1 MGWGLPRDLTLDS
14 LSTIVEIMLTRA
26 FQSST
31 LDRVDSAKV
40 SIISTSCI
48 NQINF
53 ITKKIRNYDYQ
64 FIFIKG
70 I

>member
-14 LSTIVEIMLTRA
+14 LSTIVEIMLIRA

-31 LDRVDSAKV
+31 LDRVDCAKV

-48 NQINF
+48 SQSNF
-53 ITKKIRNYDYQ
+53 ITKNQKL
-64 FIFIKG
+64 
-70 I
+70 

>member
-14 LSTIVEIMLTRA
+14 LSTIVEIVLIRA
-26 FQSST
+26 FQSTT

-40 SIISTSCI
+40 SINSTSCI

-53 ITKKIRNYDYQ
+53 ITKNQKL
-64 FIFIKG
+64 
-70 I
+70 

>member
-14 LSTIVEIMLTRA
+14 LSTIVEIMLIRA

-31 LDRVDSAKV
+31 LDRVDNANV

-64 FIFIKG
+64 FIFI
-70 I
+70 

>member
-14 LSTIVEIMLTRA
+14 LSTIVEIMLIRA

-31 LDRVDSAKV
+31 LDRVDNAKV

-48 NQINF
+48 NQI
-53 ITKKIRNYDYQ
+53 TKKIRNYDDQ
-64 FIFIKG
+64 FIFIKDL
-70 I
+70 

>member
-14 LSTIVEIMLTRA
+14 LSTIVEIMLIRA

-31 LDRVDSAKV
+31 LDRVDNAKV

-48 NQINF
+48 SQSNF
-53 ITKKIRNYDYQ
+53 ITKNQKL
-64 FIFIKG
+64 
-70 I
+70 

>member
-53 ITKKIRNYDYQ
+53 ITKKIRIYDYR
-64 FIFIKG
+64 FIFI
-70 I
+70 

>member
-1 MGWGLPRDLTLDS
+1 MGWGLPRDLILDS
-14 LSTIVEIMLTRA
+14 LSTIVEIMLIRA

-48 NQINF
+48 SQSNF
-53 ITKKIRNYDYQ
+53 ITKNQKL
-64 FIFIKG
+64 
-70 I
+70 